1 MQHMLNGDVQA
12 AVKVLNG
19 AKAFRMAQLA
29 MAAVSNTT
37 AQQ

>member
-1 MQHMLNGDVQA
+1 MLNGDIQE

-29 MAAVSNTT
+29 MTAISNNT
-37 AQQ
+37 A